1 MTTNVVI
8 GAASGMGEA
17 AARRLARNGRRLVVA
32 DRNGD
37 GAATLA
43 DELAKEH
50 GSDVTALPCDITDGA
65 QVQAVVDATGELGGL
80 VITAGLSPT
89 MAPGRTIW
97 AVNLVGTA
105 RILRL
110 FEPALR
116 DGSAAVC
123 FASSAGHMIPLPDAA
138 LPLIAEP
145 ESPSLIDDL
154 AAAGVDV
161 DSSEL
166 AYSWSKRSV
175 IRLVRR
181 TAGEWGPKGARILS
195 LSPGIIDTPMG
206 RQEYENQPVMADMVK
221 ASPLGREARADEVA
235 AVVAFLLSDDA
246 SFMTGSDV
254 LVDGGSVGDMF
265 KGEA

>member
-1 MTTNVVI
+1 MSTNVVI

-17 AARRLARNGRRLVVA
+17 TARRLAKTGTRLVLA
-32 DRNGD
+32 DRNVD
-37 GAATLA
+37 GAAALA
-43 DELAKEH
+43 ADL
-50 GSDVTALPCDITDGA
+50 GGDVIALPCDVTDEA

-89 MAPGRTIW
+89 MAPGQKIW
-97 AVNLVGTA
+97 EVNLVGTA
-105 RILRL
+105 RVLRL
-110 FEPALR
+110 FEPTVG

-123 FASSAGHMIPLPDAA
+123 FASSAGHMIPLPDDVI
-138 LPLIAEP
+138 PIVAEP
-145 ESPSLIDDL
+145 ESPTLLDDL

-161 DSSEL
+161 ASPEL
-166 AYSWSKRSV
+166 AYSWSKRAV

-181 TAGEWGPKGARILS
+181 TAGTWGPKGARILS

-221 ASPLGREARADEVA
+221 ASPLGREARPDEVA

-246 SFMTGSDV
+246 SFMTGTDV
-254 LVDGGSVGDMF
+254 LVDGGCIGDML